1 MDFFMSR
8 NQGLKDLVIE
18 SHICIGEWNDVR
30 GASRD
35 GKLAKSPLVNNRPFL
50 SGMWNAYVMEH
61 NHQNIAL
68 VLFYFGNGTRPSSQ
82 CIKQRKIRF
91 SKTRIAYYSNSVA
104 THDQVLLLGGDVAKN
119 PGPGQEK
126 AANTKNIAS
135 SSKTTP
141 AKCDF
146 CEKTIRRNQKSI
158 LCVNCIGY
166 FHWKCV
172 HWKPMVSDWLCDKCI
187 MAALP
192 F

>member
-1 MDFFMSR
+1 
-8 NQGLKDLVIE
+8 
-18 SHICIGEWNDVR
+18 
-30 GASRD
+30 
-35 GKLAKSPLVNNRPFL
+35 
-50 SGMWNAYVMEH
+50 MWNAYVMEH
-61 NHQNIAL
+61 NHQHIAL

-146 CEKTIRRNQKSI
+146 CEKTITRNQKST
-158 LCVNCIGY
+158 LCVNCIGC

-172 HWKPMVSDWLCDKCI
+172 NWKPMVSDWLCDKCI

-192 F
+192 L